1 MDFESWAPKSSRIW
15 RLRQWQGEEKAA
27 EQREEEGKLDLD
39 GLAARISQAR
49 VAGGSPVA
57 EAEAES
63 GPPSASSSFE
73 DADDGA
79 IADSLRRSIDMVAAG
94 RSIDEEGEQRL
105 TATELRELLY
115 KKYGKSCDLSFV
127 RRDLPGKAIVSL
139 NVMWLHLEQRSFPLT
154 EAAYMEKLEGVG
166 LMLDL
171 LKSTGRVR
179 QFLHEPAR
187 ARNGMPARPVV
198 GTAVSIP
205 LDLTPEQVEEWF
217 GSGYQ

>member
-1 MDFESWAPKSSRIW
+1 MPIYR
-15 RLRQWQGEEKAA
+15 REEKAA

-179 QFLHEPAR
+179 Q
-187 ARNGMPARPVV
+187 ARNRCWLQLRERDRCA
-198 GTAVSIP
+198 
-205 LDLTPEQVEEWF
+205 
-217 GSGYQ
+217 GSAALET